1 MSFTYSGLK
10 TAIQDYTENEETS
23 FVSHLNDFIE
33 LTEERILKTV
43 QLDLFKKNVSG
54 TFTSSNQYLTAPT
67 DYLAPF
73 SLSATSSSNK
83 IFLDYKDATFIQ
95 TVNPNSS
102 TTGTPKYYG
111 IYDVD
116 TFIIA
121 PTPDSSYASELH
133 YFFRPAS
140 LTAAGDSGTTWL
152 SENAKFCL
160 LYGCLVEAYTYM
172 KGEADILAE
181 YDKRFSEAVIALK
194 MFGEAKEPQDIYR
207 TGQVIRQR
215 Q

>member
-54 TFTSSNQYLTAPT
+54 TFTSSNQFLTAPT

-83 IFLDYKDATFIQ
+83 IFFNNLSPSKWSAPLKYTL
-95 TVNPNSS
+95 VN
-102 TTGTPKYYG
+102 
-111 IYDVD
+111 I
-116 TFIIA
+116 F
-121 PTPDSSYASELH
+121 
-133 YFFRPAS
+133 
-140 LTAAGDSGTTWL
+140 L
-152 SENAKFCL
+152 SKKFHL
-160 LYGCLVEAYTYM
+160 L
-172 KGEADILAE
+172 
-181 YDKRFSEAVIALK
+181 
-194 MFGEAKEPQDIYR
+194 R
-207 TGQVIRQR
+207 TIKK
-215 Q
+215 

>member
-23 FVSHLNDFIE
+23 FVSHLNDFIQ

-54 TFTSSNQYLTAPT
+54 TFTTSNQYLTAPT

-116 TFIIA
+116 TFLIA
-121 PTPDSSYASELH
+121 PTPDSSYAAELH

-160 LYGCLVEAYTYM
+160 LYGCLLEAYTYM

-181 YDKRFSEAVIALK
+181 YNKRFSEAVIALK

>member
-54 TFTSSNQYLTAPT
+54 TFTSANQYLTAPT

-121 PTPDSSYASELH
+121 PTPDSSYAAELH

-181 YDKRFSEAVIALK
+181 YNKRFSEAVIALK

>member
-54 TFTSSNQYLTAPT
+54 TFTSSNQFLTAPT

-121 PTPDSSYASELH
+121 PTPDSSYAAALH

-181 YDKRFSEAVIALK
+181 YNKRFSEAVIALK

>member
-10 TAIQDYTENEETS
+10 TAIQDYTENDETS

-160 LYGCLVEAYTYM
+160 LYGCLVEAYTNM

-181 YDKRFSEAVIALK
+181 YNKRFSEAVIALK

>member
-160 LYGCLVEAYTYM
+160 LYGCLVEAYTNM

-181 YDKRFSEAVIALK
+181 YNKRFSEAVIALK

>member
-54 TFTSSNQYLTAPT
+54 TFTSSNQFLTAPT

-116 TFIIA
+116 TIIIA
-121 PTPDSSYASELH
+121 PTPDSSYAAGLH

-181 YDKRFSEAVIALK
+181 YNKRFSEAVIALK

>member
-116 TFIIA
+116 TFLIA
-121 PTPDSSYASELH
+121 PTPDSSYAAELH

-181 YDKRFSEAVIALK
+181 YNKRFSEAVIALK

>member
-23 FVSHLNDFIE
+23 FVSHLNDFIQ

-54 TFTSSNQYLTAPT
+54 TFTSSNQFLTAPT

-116 TFIIA
+116 TFLIA
-121 PTPDSSYASELH
+121 PTPDSSYAAELH

-181 YDKRFSEAVIALK
+181 YNKRFSEAVIALK

>member
-23 FVSHLNDFIE
+23 FVSHLNDFIQ
-33 LTEERILKTV
+33 LTEERILKTI

-54 TFTSSNQYLTAPT
+54 TFTTSNQYLTAPT

-116 TFIIA
+116 TFLIA
-121 PTPDSSYASELH
+121 PTPDSSYAAELH

-181 YDKRFSEAVIALK
+181 YNKRFSEAVIALK

>member
-54 TFTSSNQYLTAPT
+54 TFTSSNQFLTAPT

-121 PTPDSSYASELH
+121 PTPDSSYAAGLH

-181 YDKRFSEAVIALK
+181 YNKRFSEAVIALK

>member
-54 TFTSSNQYLTAPT
+54 TFTSSNQFLTAPT

-116 TFIIA
+116 TFLIA
-121 PTPDSSYASELH
+121 PTPDSSYAAELH

-181 YDKRFSEAVIALK
+181 YNKRFSEAVIALK

>member
-181 YDKRFSEAVIALK
+181 YNKRFSEAVIALK